1 MLSTK
6 AKESMGFL
14 FPILNKLRLQWLR
27 VKYAGDKVYCPCCGS
42 KYREFA
48 PFGGGRRKNAWC
60 PKCESLERHRLL
72 WMYFD
77 NKTNLYQKPLRLL
90 HIAPE
95 TIFYNHFIKQSN
107 IDYYPAD
114 KFNKMYPAGTH
125 YIDVLDIKMPDES
138 FDVIICNHV
147 FQYIEEDMKAMKELH
162 RVLKKGGWAIMQVPI
177 NKQLEKTFEDPTIT
191 DPVEREKAFG
201 LKDHVRF
208 YAMDYADKLRAAGF
222 SVKVDDYT
230 ASFSEQD
237 NFKYGFWKGD
247 PIFYCT
253 RDY

>member
-6 AKESMGFL
+6 AKESLGFL
-14 FPILNKLRLQWLR
+14 FPILNKVRLYGLRM
-27 VKYAGDKVYCPCCGS
+27 KFAGDKVCCACCGNTF
-42 KYREFA
+42 REFA
-48 PFGGGRRKNAWC
+48 PFGGSRRKNAWC

-72 WMYFD
+72 AMYFE
-77 NKTNLYQKPLRLL
+77 NKTDIYKKSLRLL
-90 HIAPE
+90 HVAPE
-95 TIFYNHFIKQSN
+95 TIFYNKFIKQSN

-125 YIDVLDIKMPDES
+125 YIDILDIDMPDES

-147 FQYIEEDMKAMKELH
+147 FQYIDEDLKAMRELY

-177 NKQLEKTFEDPTIT
+177 NKKLEKTFEDTSIT

-208 YAMDYADKLRAAGF
+208 YALDYADRLREAGF
-222 SVKVDDYT
+222 NVKIDDYT
-230 ASFSEQD
+230 SEFSDAD

-247 PIFYCT
+247 AVFYCT
-253 RDY
+253 K

>member
-14 FPILNKLRLQWLR
+14 FPILNKVRLNWLR
-27 VKYAGDKVYCPCCGS
+27 VKYAGDAVYCACCGS
-42 KYREFA
+42 TFKEFA
-48 PFGGGRRKNAWC
+48 PFGGSRRKNAWC

-77 NKTNLYQKPLRLL
+77 KKTDLYKKPTRLL
-90 HIAPE
+90 HVAPE
-95 TIFYNHFIKQSN
+95 TIFYDHFIKQKN

-114 KFNKMYPAGTH
+114 KFNKMYPEGTH
-125 YIDVLDIKMPDES
+125 YIDITAIDMPDAS
-138 FDVIICNHV
+138 FDAIICNHV
-147 FQYIEEDMKAMKELH
+147 FQYIEEDRKAMAELY
-162 RVLKKGGWAIMQVPI
+162 RVLKKGGWAVMQVPI
-177 NKQLEKTFEDPTIT
+177 NKELKQTFEDPTIT

-208 YAMDYADKLRAAGF
+208 YAMDYVNRLQEAGF
-222 SVKVDDYT
+222 QVIADDYT
-230 ASFSEQD
+230 KEFTDQE

-247 PIFYCT
+247 PVFFCT
-253 RDY
+253 KK